1 MLNARL
7 AALCRESLAA
17 VRTADCCLT
26 RTWLE
31 RLSPAWRSPRQ
42 RRRRPKPSGSTESE
56 PETDR
61 YVDMWFV
68 ERSGP
73 DKAGVAWP
81 SEYHSSSFEAIHV
94 HGERAYP
101 ASALYPS
108 SVNCSKALLRRRAD

>member
-17 VRTADCCLT
+17 VRTAACCPT
-26 RTWLE
+26 RTCRE

-56 PETDR
+56 PETVR

-73 DKAGVAWP
+73 AKLLISQPDRIVTRDRGTP
-81 SEYHSSSFEAIHV
+81 RGN
-94 HGERAYP
+94 GEQQIG
-101 ASALYPS
+101 
-108 SVNCSKALLRRRAD
+108 